1 MQQLQQYED
10 TIDYLI
16 QILEKLDAE
25 RQQLETQISRRHSIT
40 SVQRRVPVEIW
51 ETIFLFACSGSSD
64 DGYSLSMTMTPNL
77 WSFAT
82 TVSAFPIVLSHV
94 CRRWRAIVNSC
105 PTLWSSISINGLRD
119 FSTEHKILIETFLE
133 KSAKCPLNLRAAED
147 WSGRTPSVMW
157 ELLKSHF
164 LRRCGRLYLDL
175 IGFSSLDN
183 FEETDITFHHL
194 LSLRLDSP
202 IPGELNLNS
211 PFWQAIC
218 HAPKL
223 TQARI
228 STLYPPNSLPYPQL
242 TTLVLDS
249 VLLDHMEHLLRVL
262 ELCRNLR
269 SFAFLQAYPDDGI
282 PNSLDH
288 IIRPVEMPSLRTL
301 SLYSDSRLQRMN
313 NPTIKVLCSSLVMT
327 TLSAFSLA
335 CTSSYSEVTHWPS
348 SLLSMLRRSSTT
360 LRHMRLSLCP
370 DFKSGWEAPLSVLLE
385 TTPNLTHLDLGEWFK
400 DTIDEKRDYDEHEP
414 PSILYSLVSSSIAVI
429 TSMNNLV
436 PNLEYMSLV
445 RVQLD
450 SDILTKILTFA
461 DSRSPSRLQSDVT
474 SVASRSLKKIRV
486 VPSEVEDSS
495 EFVLEAH
502 MLEEIRLLERDG
514 VKIVIENSTEEA
526 SSWPL
531 RNVEGWDN
539 LSE

>member
-1 MQQLQQYED
+1 MEESQTLLYEKCQSHIHKPLQLHPIDPILLHSSHLPSKIEIAQTLNSLQNEKQQLQLHEE
-10 TIDYLI
+10 TTDYLTR
-16 QILEKLDAE
+16 ILEKLDAE
-25 RQQLETQISRRHSIT
+25 RQQLETQISQRHSIT
-40 SVQRRVPVEIW
+40 TVQRTVPAEIW
-51 ETIFLFACSGSSD
+51 ETIFSIACSGSSE

-94 CRRWRAIVNSC
+94 CRRWRAIANSC

-223 TQARI
+223 TQAQI
-228 STLYPPNSLPYPQL
+228 CKIYPPNSLPYPQL
-242 TTLVLDS
+242 TTLVLDTI
-249 VLLDHMEHLLRVL
+249 LLRRVEHLLRVL
-262 ELCRNLR
+262 ELSSNLR
-269 SFAFLQAYPDDGI
+269 SFALLDAYPDDH

-288 IIRPVEMPSLRTL
+288 IIRPVGMPSLRTL
-301 SLYSDSRLQRMN
+301 SFYSNSKLLRID
-313 NPTIKVLCSSLVMT
+313 NPILEVLCSSLVMP
-327 TLSAFSLA
+327 TLSAFGLG
-335 CTSSYSEVTHWPS
+335 CTSSTTNVTRWPS
-348 SLLSMLRRSSTT
+348 SLLAMLRRSSPT
-360 LRHMRLSLCP
+360 LRHMWLSLCP
-370 DFKSGWEAPLSVLLE
+370 D
-385 TTPNLTHLDLGEWFK
+385 
-400 DTIDEKRDYDEHEP
+400 
-414 PSILYSLVSSSIAVI
+414 
-429 TSMNNLV
+429 
-436 PNLEYMSLV
+436 
-445 RVQLD
+445 
-450 SDILTKILTFA
+450 
-461 DSRSPSRLQSDVT
+461 
-474 SVASRSLKKIRV
+474 
-486 VPSEVEDSS
+486 
-495 EFVLEAH
+495 
-502 MLEEIRLLERDG
+502 
-514 VKIVIENSTEEA
+514 
-526 SSWPL
+526 
-531 RNVEGWDN
+531 
-539 LSE
+539 